1 MSLSRRSIQ
10 TLMDLVENKLSMMQV
25 VDREDAREL
34 AVLESARRELSVM
47 AGLRRTAGA
56 PVVEGRF
63 SREEPLDQLEV
74 AAA

>member
-34 AVLESARRELSVM
+34 AVLESARRELSVL
-47 AGLRRTAGA
+47 AGLRRSPAGA

-63 SREEPLDQLEV
+63 SREQV
-74 AAA
+74 SAA

>member
-34 AVLESARRELSVM
+34 AILESARRELSVM
-47 AGLRRTAGA
+47 AGLRRSASGV

-63 SREEPLDQLEV
+63 SREQV

>member
-10 TLMDLVENKLSMMQV
+10 TLMDLVENKLSQMQV

-34 AVLESARRELSVM
+34 AVLESARRELSTM
-47 AGLRRTAGA
+47 AGLRRPTAA

-63 SREEPLDQLEV
+63 SREEEMV

>member
-10 TLMDLVENKLSMMQV
+10 TLMDLVENKLTQMQV

-34 AVLESARRELSVM
+34 AVLESARRELSLM
-47 AGLRRTAGA
+47 AGLRRPTTAPA
-56 PVVEGRF
+56 VEGRY
-63 SREEPLDQLEV
+63 SREEAV

>member
-34 AVLESARRELSVM
+34 ATLESARRELSLM
-47 AGLRRTAGA
+47 AGLRRAATGIPLA
-56 PVVEGRF
+56 EGRF
-63 SREEPLDQLEV
+63 SREEVV
-74 AAA
+74 AA

>member
-10 TLMDLVENKLSMMQV
+10 TLTDLVENKLSMMQV

-34 AVLESARRELSVM
+34 AVLEAARRELTLL
-47 AGLRRTAGA
+47 AGLRRSSAIPA
-56 PVVEGRF
+56 VEGRF
-63 SREEPLDQLEV
+63 SREQVEI

>member
-10 TLMDLVENKLSMMQV
+10 TLMDLVENKLTSMQV

-34 AVLESARRELSVM
+34 ATLEAARRELSSM
-47 AGLRRTAGA
+47 MGLRRPTDM
-56 PVVEGRF
+56 PMVSEGHF
-63 SREEPLDQLEV
+63 SREPAQIS

>member
-10 TLMDLVENKLSMMQV
+10 TLTDLVENKLSMMQV

-34 AVLESARRELSVM
+34 AVLESARRELTLL
-47 AGLRRTAGA
+47 AGLRRSSAIPA
-56 PVVEGRF
+56 AEGRF
-63 SREEPLDQLEV
+63 TREEQIEV

>member
-47 AGLRRTAGA
+47 AGLRRSAA
-56 PVVEGRF
+56 SVSVVEGRF
-63 SREEPLDQLEV
+63 SREEVV
-74 AAA
+74 AA

>member
-10 TLMDLVENKLSMMQV
+10 TLLDLVENKLSCMQV

-34 AVLESARRELSVM
+34 AVLEAARRELSQM
-47 AGLRRTAGA
+47 AGLRRAAEMPFVT
-56 PVVEGRF
+56 EGNF
-63 SREEPLDQLEV
+63 SRETATV

>member
-10 TLMDLVENKLSMMQV
+10 TLMDLVENKLSQMQV

-34 AVLESARRELSVM
+34 AVLEAARRELSSM
-47 AGLRRTAGA
+47 AGLRRPTGLA

-63 SREEPLDQLEV
+63 SREEQPV
-74 AAA
+74 AA

>member
-10 TLMDLVENKLSMMQV
+10 TLTDLVENKLSMMQV

-34 AVLESARRELSVM
+34 AALEAACREVTSL
-47 AGLRRTAGA
+47 AGLRGSSATRVA
-56 PVVEGRF
+56 EGRF
-63 SREEPLDQLEV
+63 TREDQLEV

>member
-10 TLMDLVENKLSMMQV
+10 TLMDLVENKLTQMQV

-34 AVLESARRELSVM
+34 AVLESARRELSTL
-47 AGLRRTAGA
+47 AGLRRSTTAPA
-56 PVVEGRF
+56 VEARF
-63 SREEPLDQLEV
+63 SREDEVAV

>member
-47 AGLRRTAGA
+47 AGLRRSAAGV

-63 SREEPLDQLEV
+63 SREEQV
-74 AAA
+74 AA

>member
-10 TLMDLVENKLSMMQV
+10 TLMDLVENKLSQMQV

-34 AVLESARRELSVM
+34 AVLESARRELSSL
-47 AGLRRTAGA
+47 AGLRRSMAT

-63 SREEPLDQLEV
+63 SREEEVV

>member
-34 AVLESARRELSVM
+34 AILESARRELSSL
-47 AGLRRTAGA
+47 AGLRRASA
-56 PVVEGRF
+56 AVVEGRF
-63 SREEPLDQLEV
+63 TREDVV
-74 AAA
+74 AA

>member
-34 AVLESARRELSVM
+34 AILESARRELSVM
-47 AGLRRTAGA
+47 AGLRRSASGV

-63 SREEPLDQLEV
+63 SREEVV
-74 AAA
+74 AA

>member
-10 TLMDLVENKLSMMQV
+10 TLIDLVENKLSNMQV

-34 AVLESARRELSVM
+34 ATLESARRELTAM
-47 AGLRRTAGA
+47 AGLRRTEGDT

-63 SREEPLDQLEV
+63 SREQQQI